1 MDKISILIA
10 DDHTLV
16 RETWS
21 FILNTDPRFSVVAE
35 SGSGE
40 EAVELAKKLRPNI
53 VIMDINYSVL
63 VDDLFNGNLI
73 IILHPLPGALSIMSL
88 PPVR

>member
-53 VIMDINYSVL
+53 VIMDINL
-63 VDDLFNGNLI
+63 PGMNGIEATQPRVKNLI
-73 IILHPLPGALSIMSL
+73 LKKCGETLRSTI
-88 PPVR
+88 R